1 MKTAIKIILFCSII
15 AAAYIAGCQ
24 IGYDAGYLDGYNQ
37 AHGWWLDK
45 KATKMDTERQLTI
58 NL

>member
-15 AAAYIAGCQ
+15 AAAYLAGCQ
-24 IGYDAGYLDGYNQ
+24 TGYNAGHLDGYNR

-45 KATKMDTERQLTI
+45 KATKLDTEKPITI